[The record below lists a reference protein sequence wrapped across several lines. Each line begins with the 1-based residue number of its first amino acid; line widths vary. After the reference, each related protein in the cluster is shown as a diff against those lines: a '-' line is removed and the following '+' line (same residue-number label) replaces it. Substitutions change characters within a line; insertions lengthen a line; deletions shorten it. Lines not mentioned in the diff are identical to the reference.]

1 MVVAAS
7 PNQSS
12 GVLSAACWAD
22 GLAVVPENTTVSPGD
37 LLTYYSYMELVS

>member
-1 MVVAAS
+1 MVAAF

-12 GVLSAACWAD
+12 GILSSTCWAD

-37 LLTYYSYMELVS
+37 LLTYYSFAELLS